1 MLFRWLGVLL
11 RLLFC
16 QMLVNLFELL
26 DNLLL
31 MSVDRWQFRLMK
43 IAQDNRQD
51 SNEERDKAVPLFFR
65 RGRKPHYPR
74 QWALLQRLLST
85 FLRKIFPQTPQF
97 LQQLLS
103 QHLGLCRRNYLMDDV
118 FQLRCWRDDDLRSSI
133 T

>member
-51 SNEERDKAVPLFFR
+51 SNEERDKSR
-65 RGRKPHYPR
+65 TT
-74 QWALLQRLLST
+74 LLSSWAQT
-85 FLRKIFPQTPQF
+85 SLPPTMGSAATPAQHVPAQNLPSDPSVPPATAEQAPRTLSPQLPHGRC
-97 LQQLLS
+97 LS
-103 QHLGLCRRNYLMDDV
+103 IEVLEG
-118 FQLRCWRDDDLRSSI
+118 
-133 T
+133 